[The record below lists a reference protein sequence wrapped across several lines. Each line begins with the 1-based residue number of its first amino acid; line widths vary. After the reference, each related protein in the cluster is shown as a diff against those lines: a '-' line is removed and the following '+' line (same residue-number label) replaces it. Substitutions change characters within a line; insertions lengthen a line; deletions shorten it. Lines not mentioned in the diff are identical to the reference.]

1 MRTEKGNNIINDN
14 NIKKMIIKR
23 INENIN
29 KTKINKLNP
38 IKKGKNYT
46 NKKLNLSL
54 NNNRKFNLKNN
65 ESKKVINSNSY
76 ANDIHNNFNN
86 IFLENKLYPFN
97 IKKERNSIKYEKEK
111 KHYPTRSKPI
121 EFFEINFNDKTTLNT
136 EYINSNYKEKDF
148 IFNINNKSFN
158 EESIRTLY
166 LNSDESNN
174 NKQSDN
180 IKNTYI
186 NNNKNNNEK
195 IYNSKP
201 VERKIYFKNF
211 LSKQKAKKRHSYE
224 NNSFISNRNN
234 KQIDN
239 FWNLSTLE
247 FSNLEKTNTNRYN
260 NNNNSLFLNDTKNK
274 ICLNNTYN
282 KVHANTNLLNVQKNR
297 NGISYNNKTLDSNKI
312 SIKNPSF
319 VYIKNIVPNKVK
331 HHSSKSQEN
340 IHGNRIKYSFLF
352 NKKNTFNNRHKLYLS
367 KMNDIVKIQKWW
379 KDMIFRMYIE
389 KKIIYIQRKY
399 KKYLNNKRNKKNLF
413 FYVNKIHEIILIQ
426 REWRQFKKRKVIKNV
441 MFKKL
446 DYSNDDSYE
455 EDIPRLIPFKLDNF
469 EINTLSES
477 YLDTIKS
484 KKENNEKN
492 NSLQKKIYIKKNI
505 KKKQLKKN
513 NTVSNFF
520 FSKYDIFPKSK
531 SNNIIIQ
538 KNIINFTINSNK
550 KTQTN
555 NHGKNKYI
563 LVKNISIEINK
574 VFHKNN
580 ISDIIHHIPINTKC
594 FIEKRYESKIYK
606 IDTIKNDCF
615 ISKTIKSKY
624 MRDKILLLQK
634 SVKKYLKHKYNFIK
648 KPKLNINYITKVKKG
663 INLLGNSN
671 RNQSNQSDIFS
682 FNGSNF
688 IERINK
694 DKINEKELYN
704 LKRDKNLI
712 SNNVN
717 LFSFDNRNNINLV
730 INVNEKLRK
739 LFKKYY
745 IFLLISN
752 IKNIRFMLIIK
763 DIIINHIYKNIFD
776 SLKLFILIENQ
787 AKIENITDNDEIDN
801 KLNNTKSIKN
811 RISLEYK
818 NSDSIENN
826 DDNLAY
832 YIYNYFYNEK
842 KFTNISIKLIKE
854 RLIKSPI
861 INKTQNNIFNYM
873 QTLYNDIISNKIC
886 NECFCKYGEKFDDNC
901 FCHFNINNDKTQNKK
916 GISLYRQKMN
926 RIIHDINNKKRL
938 LNNNKININI
948 IKNNDEN
955 ENNVNIEDNYNFKIN
970 YIKVKNEKDKNNN
983 IINRYDTDSVNS
995 RSRSVSK

>member
-38 IKKGKNYT
+38 IKKGINYT
-46 NKKLNLSL
+46 NKKLNLTL
-54 NNNRKFNLKNN
+54 NNSSKLDLKNN
-65 ESKKVINSNSY
+65 ESKKVINSY
-76 ANDIHNNFNN
+76 ANDIHNNCSN
-86 IFLENKLYPFN
+86 IFLGNNLYPFN
-97 IKKERNSIKYEKEK
+97 IKKARNSIKYEKEK
-111 KHYPTRSKPI
+111 KNYPTRSKPI
-121 EFFEINFNDKTTLNT
+121 KFFEINFNDKTTLNT
-136 EYINSNYKEKDF
+136 EYKNPIYKEKDF
-148 IFNINNKSFN
+148 IVNINNKSFN

-166 LNSDESNN
+166 LNSDERIN
-174 NKQSDN
+174 NKQSNKTKN
-180 IKNTYI
+180 IY
-186 NNNKNNNEK
+186 NNKNNNEK
-195 IYNSKP
+195 IYKSKP

-224 NNSFISNRNN
+224 KNSLFSNRNN
-234 KQIDN
+234 KLIDN

-247 FSNLEKTNTNRYN
+247 FSNLEKTNTNRCN

-274 ICLNNTYN
+274 ICINNTYN
-282 KVHANTNLLNVQKNR
+282 KVHTNTNLLNVQKNR
-297 NGISYNNKTLDSNKI
+297 NGISYNNKTLDNNKI

-319 VYIKNIVPNKVK
+319 VYIKNIVPNKIK

-352 NKKNTFNNRHKLYLS
+352 NKKNIFNKRDKLYLS
-367 KMNDIVKIQKWW
+367 KINDIVKIQKWW
-379 KDMIFRMYIE
+379 KDMIYRMYIE
-389 KKIIYIQRKY
+389 KKIIYIQKKY
-399 KKYLNNKRNKKNLF
+399 KKYMNNKRNKNNLY
-413 FYVNKIHEIILIQ
+413 FYVNKINDIILIQ
-426 REWRQFKKRKVIKNV
+426 REWRLFKKRKMVKNDK
-441 MFKKL
+441 FKKL
-446 DYSNDDSYE
+446 DYSDDESYE
-455 EDIPRLIPFKLDNF
+455 ENIPRLIPFKLDNF

-513 NTVSNFF
+513 NTVSNLF
-520 FSKYDIFPKSK
+520 FSKYGVFPQSK

-555 NHGKNKYI
+555 NLNKNKFI

-574 VFHKNN
+574 IFHKNN
-580 ISDIIHHIPINTKC
+580 ISDIIHNIPINTKC

-606 IDTIKNDCF
+606 KNAIKNYCF
-615 ISKTIKSKY
+615 ISKTIKSKN

-634 SVKKYLKHKYNFIK
+634 RVKKYLEHKNNFMK
-648 KPKLNINYITKVKKG
+648 KPKLKINYITKVKKG

-717 LFSFDNRNNINLV
+717 LFSFDNKNNINLV
-730 INVNEKLRK
+730 INANEKIKK

-745 IFLLISN
+745 IFLLISK
-752 IKNIRFMLIIK
+752 IKYIKFILIIK
-763 DIIINHIYKNIFD
+763 DIINNHIYKNIFD

-811 RISLEYK
+811 RILLEYK
-818 NSDSIENN
+818 NSDINENN
-826 DDNLAY
+826 DENLAY

-861 INKTQNNIFNYM
+861 FNKTQNNIFNYM

-886 NECFCKYGEKFDDNC
+886 NECFCKQGEKFDDKC
-901 FCHFNINNDKTQNKK
+901 LCHFNKNNNKPQNKNR
-916 GISLYRQKMN
+916 ISLYRQKMN

-983 IINRYDTDSVNS
+983 AINRYDTDSVNS

>member
-1 MRTEKGNNIINDN
+1 MKTEKGKFIINDN

-23 INENIN
+23 INESIN
-29 KTKINKLNP
+29 KTKISKLNP
-38 IKKGKNYT
+38 IKKEINHT
-46 NKKLNLSL
+46 NKKLNLTL
-54 NNNRKFNLKNN
+54 NNNSKLDLKNN
-65 ESKKVINSNSY
+65 ENKKVINSNS
-76 ANDIHNNFNN
+76 NDIHNNCNN
-86 IFLENKLYPFN
+86 IFLENNLYPFN
-97 IKKERNSIKYEKEK
+97 IKKARNSIKYEKEK
-111 KHYPTRSKPI
+111 KNYPTRSKAI
-121 EFFEINFNDKTTLNT
+121 EFFEINFNDKNILNT
-136 EYINSNYKEKDF
+136 EYKNSNYKENEF
-148 IFNINNKSFN
+148 IFNINNKTFN

-166 LNSDESNN
+166 LNSDENN
-174 NKQSDN
+174 NNNEQRDN
-180 IKNTYI
+180 IKNI
-186 NNNKNNNEK
+186 FNNNKNNNEK

-201 VERKIYFKNF
+201 VERIIYFRNF

-224 NNSFISNRNN
+224 NNSYISNRNN
-234 KQIDN
+234 KQSDN
-239 FWNLSTLE
+239 LWNLSTLE
-247 FSNLEKTNTNRYN
+247 FSNLEKTNTNRC

-274 ICLNNTYN
+274 ICLNKTYN
-282 KVHANTNLLNVQKNR
+282 RVYTNTNLLNLQKNR
-297 NGISYNNKTLDSNKI
+297 NGISYNHKTLDHNNITK
-312 SIKNPSF
+312 KNSSF
-319 VYIKNIVPNKVK
+319 VYIKNIVPNKIK
-331 HHSSKSQEN
+331 HNSSKSQEN
-340 IHGNRIKYSFLF
+340 IHGNKTKYSFLF
-352 NKKNTFNNRHKLYLS
+352 NKKNIFNNRHKWYLS
-367 KMNDIVKIQKWW
+367 KINDIVKIQKWW
-379 KDMIFRMYIE
+379 KDMIYRMYIE
-389 KKIIYIQRKY
+389 KKIIYIQKKY
-399 KKYLNNKRNKKNLF
+399 KKYLNNKRNKNNLN
-413 FYVNKIHEIILIQ
+413 FYENKINDIILIQ
-426 REWRQFKKRKVIKNV
+426 REWRQFKRRMVKNDNS
-441 MFKKL
+441 KKL

-455 EDIPRLIPFKLDNF
+455 KDIPRLIPFKLDNF

-484 KKENNEKN
+484 KKDNNNEKN
-492 NSLQKKIYIKKNI
+492 NSLQKNIYIKKNI

-520 FSKYDIFPKSK
+520 FSKYAIFPPSK
-531 SNNIIIQ
+531 NNNSNNIIIQ

-555 NHGKNKYI
+555 NNNKNKYI

-574 VFHKNN
+574 VLHKNN
-580 ISDIIHHIPINTKC
+580 ISDIIHHIPINIKC

-606 IDTIKNDCF
+606 IDAIKNDCF
-615 ISKTIKSKY
+615 ISKTTKSKN

-634 SVKKYLKHKYNFIK
+634 SVKKYLEHKNIFMK
-648 KPKLNINYITKVKKG
+648 KPKSNVNYITKVKKG

-704 LKRDKNLI
+704 LKKDKNLI

-717 LFSFDNRNNINLV
+717 LFSFDNRDNTNLIINI
-730 INVNEKLRK
+730 NEKLKK
-739 LFKKYY
+739 LFKKNF

-752 IKNIRFMLIIK
+752 IKYIKFILIIK
-763 DIIINHIYKNIFD
+763 DIIINHIDKNIFD
-776 SLKLFILIENQ
+776 SLKLYILFENQ
-787 AKIENITDNDEIDN
+787 AKIENIIDNDEIDN
-801 KLNNTKSIKN
+801 KLNNTKCIKN
-811 RISLEYK
+811 RILLEYK
-818 NSDSIENN
+818 NLDINENN

-842 KFTNISIKLIKE
+842 NYTNISIKLIKE

-886 NECFCKYGEKFDDNC
+886 NECFCKYGENFNDNC
-901 FCHFNINNDKTQNKK
+901 LCHFNNNKTQNKN

-926 RIIHDINNKKRL
+926 KIIHDINNKKRL
-938 LNNNKININI
+938 LNNNNKININI
-948 IKNNDEN
+948 IKTNKEN

-970 YIKVKNEKDKNNN
+970 YIKVKNERDKNNT
-983 IINRYDTDSVNS
+983 INRYDTDSVNS